1 MVKENTFS
9 KIEATIKDGGKMTWC
24 MGKVSCFSL
33 MENFSIKENGLM
45 MSLTV
50 GEFYM
55 LVTGVISLTFGHAIK
70 ERWKMVRCMGEVN
83 YTSLVA
89 LFLKGNSKMEK
100 YLGVDVELIRM
111 ERWLRKSGDWW
122 IYRHFWTKMITTQG
136 ILWD

>member
-1 MVKENTFS
+1 
-9 KIEATIKDGGKMTWC
+9 

-70 ERWKMVRCMGEVN
+70 ER
-83 YTSLVA
+83 
-89 LFLKGNSKMEK
+89 
-100 YLGVDVELIRM
+100 
-111 ERWLRKSGDWW
+111 
-122 IYRHFWTKMITTQG
+122 
-136 ILWD
+136 